1 MPKEVKPRERKFV
14 FALVLIASVSA
25 GVLGVS
31 VAIKR
36 HREWLDAR
44 WHYADRQ
51 KIEAREALKT
61 PPVLVLNGTADGREF
76 EIIMRGFT
84 NYFRKETWG
93 APRGK
98 RTLLG
103 GQKPGGYAVEIRTAD
118 FHGQRQYGWWGTRR
132 GGGGGGS
139 EGYLDDL
146 VPGRNLWSSSGFVG
160 LGHKYERHVYLWKE
174 ESASTKWEED
184 CEDWMQ
190 DGDIRIPRKILLKES
205 GGNYSSK
212 WTHPTREF
220 KIQGFKFQ
228 DEPSADWFEAQV
240 KEHFPPHWIQ
250 TRTNTPADVV
260 SGISTNK

>member
-36 HREWLDAR
+36 HREWLDRDALCR
-44 WHYADRQ
+44 PT

-160 LGHKYERHVYLWKE
+160 LGHKYERHVYIGKE
-174 ESASTKWEED
+174 ESASTKWEEG

-212 WTHPTREF
+212 GRNLHANS
-220 KIQGFKFQ
+220 KIQGFQVQAK
-228 DEPSADWFEAQV
+228 PSAA
-240 KEHFPPHWIQ
+240 
-250 TRTNTPADVV
+250 
-260 SGISTNK
+260 G